1 MSHLLKTFFDAP
13 LLVMWGEKNS
23 DDGKSPRLAF
33 GFRDGRPRITV
44 NTGVQGREGM
54 IIFAA
59 DVANMTAMMLY
70 LNDVANGPAD
80 AQIIN
85 DSLAPVYVENKPTS
99 EKKIKGSLILGKTK
113 DGVVYITVVAEN
125 FPKLVFPFKPSQWHI
140 FRDGVTKAVLSP
152 ADVSVKMALGYSEQ
166 VRNLITT
173 AIYNHACEE
182 YDSGARKLG
191 SIERPDGEG
200 GSNSGKPNNGGNN
213 RFEDLGDL
221 VL

>member
-13 LLVMWGEKNS
+13 LLVLWGDKTS
-23 DDGKSPRLAF
+23 DDSKSPRLTF

-44 NTGVQGREGM
+44 NTGVQGRDGM

-70 LNDVANGPAD
+70 LQDVALGPAD
-80 AQIIN
+80 QQIIN
-85 DSLAPVYVENKPTS
+85 DSMAPVYVDNKPTS
-99 EKKIKGSLILGKTK
+99 EKKVKGSLIVGKTK
-113 DGVVYITVVAEN
+113 DGVVYITVIAEG

-140 FRDGVTKAVLSP
+140 FRDSSRAVIP
-152 ADVSVKMALGYSEQ
+152 AADLSVKMAIGYSEQ

-191 SIERPDGEG
+191 STENGGQEG
-200 GSNSGKPNNGGNN
+200 GGGSKSNKDDGT

>member
-13 LLVMWGEKNS
+13 LLVLWGDKTS
-23 DDGKSPRLAF
+23 DDSKNPRLTF

-54 IIFAA
+54 IVFAA

-70 LNDVANGPAD
+70 LHDVALGPAD
-80 AQIIN
+80 QQIIN
-85 DSLAPVYVENKPTS
+85 DSLSPVYMDNKPTA
-99 EKKIKGSLILGKTK
+99 EKKVKGSLIVGKTK
-113 DGVVYITVVAEN
+113 DGVVYITVIAEG
-125 FPKLVFPFKPSQWHI
+125 FPKLVFPFKPSQYHI
-140 FRDGVTKAVLSP
+140 FRDASRAVIP
-152 ADVSVKMALGYSEQ
+152 AADLSVKMAIGYSEQ

-173 AIYNHACEE
+173 AIYSHACEE
-182 YDSGARKLG
+182 YDSGARKLSSTENG
-191 SIERPDGEG
+191 GQEG
-200 GSNSGKPNNGGNN
+200 GGGSKSNKDDGT